1 MAFLRTLSMICNFSI
16 KFADAPVLRV
26 RQSIYHRRSRSYHMF
41 TIDGSFGEG
50 GGQILRTS
58 VAMAA
63 ITETPVRIRNIRS
76 NRPNPGL
83 SAQHLT
89 AIEAVASLTGA
100 EVSGLAIRSTEV
112 TFVPGEI
119 RGGAYRL
126 NIGTAGSIS
135 LLLQCLIPVALHSPE
150 TVLFDITG
158 GTDVN
163 WSPPIDY
170 LRHVTLPALAL
181 AGCGVEIEVL
191 RRGYYPRGGGQI
203 RAVIT
208 PSWISGV
215 DFERMDANTV
225 YGCSHASRLPEHV
238 VNRQRNAAAVRLEAH
253 GYSADIVTEHNPA
266 APKGSRGSSGS
277 TGSGITLWCGLM
289 GGSALGER
297 GKPAEVVGSDA
308 ADSIIREL
316 DCGASVDVY
325 LADQLIPYMAIAK
338 AGSFTTRELSLHTKT
353 NIRVC
358 EQFTDAKFEIEP
370 LDQNIRVTC
379 R

>member
-1 MAFLRTLSMICNFSI
+1 MS
-16 KFADAPVLRV
+16 ADAPVPRV
-26 RQSIYHRRSRSYHMF
+26 RQSIYHRRSRSYHML

-63 ITETPVRIRNIRS
+63 IAKTPVRIRNIRI
-76 NRPNPGL
+76 NRPKPGL

-100 EVSGLAIRSTEV
+100 EVSGLILRSTEV
-112 TFVPGEI
+112 TFVPGAI

-126 NIGTAGSIS
+126 DIGTAGSIS

-181 AGCGVEIEVL
+181 AGCGVEIKVL

-208 PSWISGV
+208 PSRISGV

-238 VNRQRNAAAVRLEAH
+238 AKRQRGAAVTRLEAH
-253 GYSADIVTEHNPA
+253 GYAADIVTEHNPA
-266 APKGSRGSSGS
+266 APKGSKSSKDGKGIMGGSGS
-277 TGSGITLWCGLM
+277 TGSGITLWRGLM

-316 DCGASVDVY
+316 DSGAAVDVY
-325 LADQLIPYMAIAK
+325 LADQLIPYMAIARS
-338 AGSFTTRELSLHTKT
+338 GSFTARELSLHTKT

-370 LDQNIRVTC
+370 LDQNIGVTC

>member
-1 MAFLRTLSMICNFSI
+1 ML
-16 KFADAPVLRV
+16 
-26 RQSIYHRRSRSYHMF
+26 

-63 ITETPVRIRNIRS
+63 ITKTPVRIRNIRS

-89 AIEAVASLTGA
+89 AIEAVASITGA
-100 EVSGLAIRSTEV
+100 EVSGLVLRSTEV
-112 TFVPGEI
+112 TFVPGDI
-119 RGGAYRL
+119 RGGVYRL
-126 NIGTAGSIS
+126 DIGTAGSIS
-135 LLLQCLIPVALHSPE
+135 LLLQCLIPVALHSPK

-158 GTDVN
+158 GTDVK

-181 AGCGVEIEVL
+181 AGCGVDIEVL
-191 RRGYYPRGGGQI
+191 WRGYYPRGGGQI
-203 RAVIT
+203 RIAIT
-208 PSWISGV
+208 PSRISGV
-215 DFERMDANTV
+215 DFERMGANMV
-225 YGCSHASRLPEHV
+225 YGCSHASGLPEHV
-238 VNRQRNAAAVRLEAH
+238 AKRQRDAAVTRLEAQ
-253 GYSADIVTEHNPA
+253 GYATDIVIEHNPA
-266 APKGSRGSSGS
+266 APKGSKGHKGGKGSENGRGSRGSRGS

-308 ADSIIREL
+308 ADIIIREL
-316 DCGASVDVY
+316 DSGASVDVY
-325 LADQLIPYMAIAK
+325 LADQLIPYMAIAR
-338 AGSFTTRELSLHTKT
+338 AGSYTVRELSLHAKT

-370 LDQNIRVTC
+370 LDQNIKVAC
-379 R
+379 

>member
-1 MAFLRTLSMICNFSI
+1 ML
-16 KFADAPVLRV
+16 
-26 RQSIYHRRSRSYHMF
+26 

-63 ITETPVRIRNIRS
+63 ITKTPVRIRNIRS

-89 AIEAVASLTGA
+89 AIEAVASLTDA
-100 EVSGLAIRSTEV
+100 EVSGLILRSTEV

-126 NIGTAGSIS
+126 DIGTAGSIS

-208 PSWISGV
+208 PSRISGV

-238 VNRQRNAAAVRLEAH
+238 AKRQRDAAATRLEEH
-253 GYSADIVTEHNPA
+253 GYAADIVTEHNPS
-266 APKGSRGSSGS
+266 APKGSKGRKGNKAGENDKGSRGGSGS

-316 DCGASVDVY
+316 DSGASVDVY
-325 LADQLIPYMAIAK
+325 LADQLIPYMAIARS
-338 AGSFTTRELSLHTKT
+338 GSFTVRDLSLHAKT

-358 EQFTDAKFEIEP
+358 EQFTDAKFEVEP
-370 LDQNIRVTC
+370 LGQEIRVTC

>member
-1 MAFLRTLSMICNFSI
+1 ML
-16 KFADAPVLRV
+16 
-26 RQSIYHRRSRSYHMF
+26 

-50 GGQILRTS
+50 GGQILRTA
-58 VAMAA
+58 VAMSA
-63 ITETPVRIRNIRS
+63 IKETPVRIRNIRS
-76 NRPNPGL
+76 NRPKPGL

-112 TFVPGEI
+112 TFVPGAI

-126 NIGTAGSIS
+126 DIGTAGSIS

-170 LRHVTLPALAL
+170 LRNVMLPALAL
-181 AGCGVEIEVL
+181 AGCGVAIEVL
-191 RRGYYPRGGGQI
+191 RRGYYPRGGGRI
-203 RAVIT
+203 SVVIT
-208 PSWISGV
+208 PSRILGV

-225 YGCSHASRLPEHV
+225 YGCSHASGLPEHV
-238 VNRQRNAAAVRLEAH
+238 ARRQRDAAATRLEER
-253 GYSADIVTEHNPA
+253 GYAADIVTGRKPA
-266 APKGSRGSSGS
+266 ALEGSKGGKGNTCSKDGENGRGGSGS

-289 GGSALGER
+289 GGSALGAR
-297 GKPAEVVGSDA
+297 GTPAEVVGSDA
-308 ADSIIREL
+308 ADSITREL
-316 DCGASVDVY
+316 DSGASVDVY
-325 LADQLIPYMAIAK
+325 LADQLIPYMAIAGS
-338 AGSFTTRELSLHTKT
+338 GSFTVRDLSLHAKT

-358 EQFTDAKFEIEP
+358 EQFTDAKFEVEP
-370 LDQNIRVTC
+370 LGQEIRVTC

>member
-1 MAFLRTLSMICNFSI
+1 M
-16 KFADAPVLRV
+16 FADAAVPRS
-26 RQSIYHRRSRSYHMF
+26 RQSIYHRRSRSYHMLI
-41 TIDGSFGEG
+41 IDGSFGEG

-76 NRPNPGL
+76 NRPTPGL

-89 AIEAVASLTGA
+89 AIEAVASLTDA
-100 EVSGLAIRSTEV
+100 EVSGLTLRSTEV

-119 RGGAYRL
+119 KGGAYRL
-126 NIGTAGSIS
+126 DIGTAGSIS

-208 PSWISGV
+208 PSRISGV

-238 VNRQRNAAAVRLEAH
+238 TKRQRDAAATRLEAH
-253 GYSADIVTEHNPA
+253 GYAADIVTERKPA
-266 APKGSRGSSGS
+266 APKGSKGHKGSENGKGSRGGSGS

-297 GKPAEVVGSDA
+297 RKPAEVVGSDA
-308 ADSIIREL
+308 ADSIIKEL
-316 DCGASVDVY
+316 DSGASVDVY
-325 LADQLIPYMAIAK
+325 LADQLIPYMAIVRS
-338 AGSFTTRELSLHTKT
+338 GSFTVRELSLHTKT

-370 LDQNIRVTC
+370 LDQNIRVAC

>member
-1 MAFLRTLSMICNFSI
+1 ML
-16 KFADAPVLRV
+16 
-26 RQSIYHRRSRSYHMF
+26 

-63 ITETPVRIRNIRS
+63 ITKTPVHIRNIRS

-89 AIEAVASLTGA
+89 AIEAVASLTDA
-100 EVSGLAIRSTEV
+100 EVSGLLIRSTEV

-119 RGGAYRL
+119 KGGAYRL
-126 NIGTAGSIS
+126 DIGTAGSIS
-135 LLLQCLIPVALHSPE
+135 LLLQCLIPVSLHSPE

-208 PSWISGV
+208 PSRISGV

-225 YGCSHASRLPEHV
+225 YGRSHASGLPEHV
-238 VNRQRNAAAVRLEAH
+238 AKRQRDAAATRLEEH
-253 GYSADIVTEHNPA
+253 GYAADIVTERKPA
-266 APKGSRGSSGS
+266 APKGSKGHKDGKGSRGGSGS

-308 ADSIIREL
+308 ADSIIKEL
-316 DCGASVDVY
+316 DSGASVDVY
-325 LADQLIPYMAIAK
+325 LADQLIPYMAIARS
-338 AGSFTTRELSLHTKT
+338 GSFTVRELSLHTKT
-353 NIRVC
+353 NIWVC
-358 EQFTDAKFEIEP
+358 EQLTDAKFEIEP
-370 LDQNIRVTC
+370 LDQTIRVTC

>member
-1 MAFLRTLSMICNFSI
+1 MST
-16 KFADAPVLRV
+16 DAPVPRV
-26 RQSIYHRRSRSYHMF
+26 RQSIYHRRSRSYHML

-58 VAMAA
+58 IAMAA

-76 NRPNPGL
+76 NRPTPGL

-89 AIEAVASLTGA
+89 AIEAVASLTDA
-100 EVSGLAIRSTEV
+100 EVSGLTLRSTEV
-112 TFVPGEI
+112 IFVPGEI
-119 RGGAYRL
+119 RGGTYRL
-126 NIGTAGSIS
+126 DIGTAGSIS

-150 TVLFDITG
+150 IVLFDITG

-208 PSWISGV
+208 PSRISGV
-215 DFERMDANTV
+215 DFERMGANTI
-225 YGCSHASRLPEHV
+225 YGCSHASRLPEHIV
-238 VNRQRNAAAVRLEAH
+238 KRQRDAAATRLEEH
-253 GYSADIVTEHNPA
+253 GYAADIVTEHNPA
-266 APKGSRGSSGS
+266 APKGGKGGKGGKGRRGSSGGSGS

-308 ADSIIREL
+308 ADSIIKEL
-316 DCGASVDVY
+316 DSGASVDVY
-325 LADQLIPYMAIAK
+325 LADQLIPYMAIAR
-338 AGSFTTRELSLHTKT
+338 AGSFTARELSLHTKT

-358 EQFTDAKFEIEP
+358 E
-370 LDQNIRVTC
+370 
-379 R
+379 

>member
-1 MAFLRTLSMICNFSI
+1 ML
-16 KFADAPVLRV
+16 
-26 RQSIYHRRSRSYHMF
+26 

-63 ITETPVRIRNIRS
+63 ITETPVHIRNIRS

-100 EVSGLAIRSTEV
+100 EVSGLTLRSTEV
-112 TFVPGEI
+112 TFAPGEI
-119 RGGAYRL
+119 RGGTYRL
-126 NIGTAGSIS
+126 DICTAGSIS

-170 LRHVTLPALAL
+170 LQHVTLSALAL
-181 AGCGVEIEVL
+181 AGCGVAIEVL

-203 RAVIT
+203 RTVIT
-208 PSWISGV
+208 PSRISGV
-215 DFERMDANTV
+215 DFERMDTNTV
-225 YGCSHASRLPEHV
+225 YGCSHASGLPEHV
-238 VNRQRNAAAVRLEAH
+238 AKRQRDAAATRLEAH
-253 GYSADIVTEHNPA
+253 GYVADIVTERKPA
-266 APKGSRGSSGS
+266 APEGSKGGRGGKNGKGYRGGSGS

-289 GGSALGER
+289 GGSALGAR

-308 ADSIIREL
+308 ADSIIGEL
-316 DCGASVDVY
+316 DSGASVDVY
-325 LADQLIPYMAIAK
+325 LADQLIPYMAIARS
-338 AGSFTTRELSLHTKT
+338 GSFTVQELSLHTKT
-353 NIRVC
+353 NIWVC

-370 LDQNIRVTC
+370 LDQNIKVVC

>member
-1 MAFLRTLSMICNFSI
+1 ML
-16 KFADAPVLRV
+16 
-26 RQSIYHRRSRSYHMF
+26 

-63 ITETPVRIRNIRS
+63 ITETPVCIRNIRS
-76 NRPNPGL
+76 NRSNPGL

-89 AIEAVASLTGA
+89 AIKAVASITDA
-100 EVSGLAIRSTEV
+100 DVSGLILRSTEV

-126 NIGTAGSIS
+126 AIGTAGSVS

-181 AGCGVEIEVL
+181 AGCGVAIEVL

-203 RAVIT
+203 KAVIT
-208 PSWISGV
+208 PSRILGV
-215 DFERMDANTV
+215 DFERMDANMV

-238 VNRQRNAAAVRLEAH
+238 AKRQRDAAATRLEAH
-253 GYSADIVTEHNPA
+253 GYAADIVTEHNPSI
-266 APKGSRGSSGS
+266 PKGSKGSRGSKDGNSNRGSSAGSGS
-277 TGSGITLWCGLM
+277 TGSGIALWRGLM
-289 GGSALGER
+289 GGSALGAR
-297 GKPAEVVGSDA
+297 GKPAEVVGSGA

-316 DCGASVDVY
+316 DSGASVDVY
-325 LADQLIPYMAIAK
+325 LADQLIPYMAIARS
-338 AGSFTTRELSLHTKT
+338 GSFTVRELSLHTKT
-353 NIRVC
+353 NIWVC
-358 EQFTDAKFEIEP
+358 EQFTDAKFEIEL
-370 LDQNIRVTC
+370 LDQNIRVAC

>member
-1 MAFLRTLSMICNFSI
+1 ML
-16 KFADAPVLRV
+16 
-26 RQSIYHRRSRSYHMF
+26 

-63 ITETPVRIRNIRS
+63 ITKTPVRIRNIRS
-76 NRPNPGL
+76 SRPNPGL

-89 AIEAVASLTGA
+89 AIEAVASITGA
-100 EVSGLAIRSTEV
+100 EVSGLILRSTEV
-112 TFVPGEI
+112 TFVPGDI
-119 RGGAYRL
+119 KGGAYHL
-126 NIGTAGSIS
+126 DIGTAGSIS

-150 TVLFDITG
+150 TTVFDIRG
-158 GTDVN
+158 GTDVK

-170 LRHVTLPALAL
+170 LQHVMLPALAL
-181 AGCGVEIEVL
+181 AGCGVAIEVL

-208 PSWISGV
+208 PSRISGV
-215 DFERMDANTV
+215 GFERMGANMV
-225 YGCSHASRLPEHV
+225 YGCSHASGLPAHV
-238 VNRQRNAAAVRLEAH
+238 AKRQRDAAATRLEVH
-253 GYSADIVTEHNPA
+253 GYATDIVTERKPA
-266 APKGSRGSSGS
+266 APKGSRGGKGGKGGSGS

-289 GGSALGER
+289 GGSALGAR

-316 DCGASVDVY
+316 DSAASVDVY
-325 LADQLIPYMAIAK
+325 LADQLIPYMAIAGS
-338 AGSFTTRELSLHTKT
+338 GSFTVRELSLHTKT

-358 EQFTDAKFEIEP
+358 EQFTDAKFEIES
-370 LDQNIRVTC
+370 LGQNIKVAC

>member
-1 MAFLRTLSMICNFSI
+1 
-16 KFADAPVLRV
+16 V
-26 RQSIYHRRSRSYHMF
+26 H
-41 TIDGSFGEG
+41 
-50 GGQILRTS
+50 
-58 VAMAA
+58 
-63 ITETPVRIRNIRS
+63 IRNIRS

-89 AIEAVASLTGA
+89 AIEAVASLTDA
-100 EVSGLAIRSTEV
+100 EVSGLALRSTEV
-112 TFVPGEI
+112 TFVPGVI
-119 RGGAYRL
+119 RGGTYRL
-126 NIGTAGSIS
+126 DIGTAGSIS

-170 LRHVTLPALAL
+170 LRHVTLSALAL

-208 PSWISGV
+208 PSRISGV

-238 VNRQRNAAAVRLEAH
+238 AKRQRDAAATRLEAH
-253 GYSADIVTEHNPA
+253 GYAADIVTEHNPA
-266 APKGSRGSSGS
+266 APKGSKGRKGNKAGENYKGSRGGSGS

-308 ADSIIREL
+308 ADSIIMEL
-316 DCGASVDVY
+316 DSGATVDVY
-325 LADQLIPYMAIAK
+325 LADQLIPYMAIVKSGCANNLQ
-338 AGSFTTRELSLHTKT
+338 TLNLR
-353 NIRVC
+353 
-358 EQFTDAKFEIEP
+358 
-370 LDQNIRVTC
+370 
-379 R
+379 

>member
-1 MAFLRTLSMICNFSI
+1 ML
-16 KFADAPVLRV
+16 
-26 RQSIYHRRSRSYHMF
+26 

-89 AIEAVASLTGA
+89 AIEAVASLTDA
-100 EVSGLAIRSTEV
+100 EVSGLALRSTEV

-119 RGGAYRL
+119 RGGTYRL
-126 NIGTAGSIS
+126 DIGTAGSIS
-135 LLLQCLIPVALHSPE
+135 LLLQCLIPVVLHSPE

-170 LRHVTLPALAL
+170 LRHVTLSALAL

-203 RAVIT
+203 WALIT
-208 PSWISGV
+208 PSRISGV

-238 VNRQRNAAAVRLEAH
+238 VKRQRDAAATRLEEH
-253 GYSADIVTEHNPA
+253 GYAADIVTEHNPS
-266 APKGSRGSSGS
+266 APKGSKGRKGNKAGENDKGSRGGSGS

-308 ADSIIREL
+308 ADSIIMEL
-316 DCGASVDVY
+316 DSGATVDVY
-325 LADQLIPYMAIAK
+325 LADQLIPYMAIARS
-338 AGSFTTRELSLHTKT
+338 GSFAVRELSLHTKT
-353 NIRVC
+353 NIWVC

-370 LDQNIRVTC
+370 LDQNIGVTC
-379 R
+379 

>member
-1 MAFLRTLSMICNFSI
+1 ML
-16 KFADAPVLRV
+16 
-26 RQSIYHRRSRSYHMF
+26 

-63 ITETPVRIRNIRS
+63 ITKTPVRIRNIRS

-89 AIEAVASLTGA
+89 AIEAVASITDA
-100 EVSGLAIRSTEV
+100 EVSGLVIRSTEV
-112 TFVPGEI
+112 TFAPGEI
-119 RGGAYRL
+119 GGGTYRL
-126 NIGTAGSIS
+126 DIGTAGSIS

-150 TVLFDITG
+150 TSVFDITG
-158 GTDVN
+158 GTDVK

-170 LRHVTLPALAL
+170 LRHITLPALAL
-181 AGCGVEIEVL
+181 AGCRVEIEVL

-215 DFERMDANTV
+215 DFERIGANTV
-225 YGCSHASRLPEHV
+225 YGCSHASGLPEHV
-238 VNRQRNAAAVRLEAH
+238 AKRQRDAAVARLEAR
-253 GYSADIVTEHNPA
+253 GYAADIVTEHNPA
-266 APKGSRGSSGS
+266 APEGGKGGRGGKDGKGNRGSRGGSGS

-289 GGSALGER
+289 GGSALGAR
-297 GKPAEVVGSDA
+297 GKPAEAVGFDA
-308 ADSIIREL
+308 ADNIIREL
-316 DCGASVDVY
+316 DSGASVDVY
-325 LADQLIPYMAIAK
+325 LADQLIPYMAIARS
-338 AGSFTTRELSLHTKT
+338 GSFSVRELSLHAET
-353 NIRVC
+353 NIQVC
-358 EQFTDAKFEIEP
+358 ELFTDAKFEMESV
-370 LDQNIRVTC
+370 DQNIRVAC